1 MDGNVAPLRP
11 LTAPEIDETGVRR
24 PSRDEAMAA
33 VRTLLAWA
41 GDDPDREG
49 LVDTP
54 KRVVDAYED
63 WFGGYA
69 ADAGEELART
79 FENRDGYDDIVM
91 LRDIDVES
99 HCEHHMA
106 AFLGRAWVAY
116 KPAGR
121 VVGLSKLARVVEI
134 YSRRLQN
141 QEALTAQIAQ
151 AIEDAL
157 RPEGVAVLIDA
168 AHQCMTTRGLR
179 HKDVSTITSR
189 FTGVFKTDA
198 ALQER
203 FLRLRGGELRVR
215 RRLPAAGLHRGGR
228 ARRPAHAALRRA
240 RAGGG
245 SRPAR
250 RHGRG
255 ADAGLDERRGA
266 GPHAGDG
273 RGLVLEPLAAA
284 LWRKGATSGQVQR
297 VAEVRIDC
305 DQDAVLLRV
314 RPKGDGGACHLGERA
329 VSTAAWT
336 AGDRETCGSRGS
348 EPREP
353 PERS

>member
-11 LTAPEIDETGVRR
+11 LKASEIDETGVRR

-116 KPAGR
+116 KPADR

-157 RPEGVAVLIDA
+157 APEGVAVLIDA

-189 FTGVFKTDA
+189 FTGVFRTDA

-203 FLRLRGGELRVR
+203 FLRL
-215 RRLPAAGLHRGGR
+215 AGR
-228 ARRPAHAALRRA
+228 
-240 RAGGG
+240 
-245 SRPAR
+245 
-250 RHGRG
+250 
-255 ADAGLDERRGA
+255 
-266 GPHAGDG
+266 
-273 RGLVLEPLAAA
+273 
-284 LWRKGATSGQVQR
+284 
-297 VAEVRIDC
+297 
-305 DQDAVLLRV
+305 
-314 RPKGDGGACHLGERA
+314 
-329 VSTAAWT
+329 
-336 AGDRETCGSRGS
+336 
-348 EPREP
+348 
-353 PERS
+353 